1 MILFVG
7 TNVGFPQKQG
17 RRYAVQQMPP
27 KREVKAQLNGGWI
40 RWTQIWPA
48 ADCLT
53 VR

>member
-1 MILFVG
+1 MVLFVS
-7 TNVGFPQKQG
+7 NIVGFEKNRVVEMLYNRCPQ
-17 RRYAVQQMPP
+17 